1 MGPILCVGLV
11 CIDKF
16 LLVKSYPEEDSDQP
30 ALEAYKS
37 RGGNASNN
45 CTVLAQFLPEKVIFL
60 GALAQEQCQFI
71 QDDFKINNIKVSE
84 CCPVRKN
91 VAWPGIYFN
100 LNLKYLF

>member
-1 MGPILCVGLV
+1 MP
-11 CIDKF
+11 
-16 LLVKSYPEEDSDQP
+16 P

-71 QDDFKINNIKVSE
+71 QDDFKINNIKVSD
-84 CCPVRKN
+84 CCPIRKN
-91 VAWPGIYFN
+91 MSWPGTAFN
-100 LNLKYLF
+100 LKSTNNNV